1 MHRCSLAALLICGVP
16 GCGAPAAACP
26 PGYAGNEERARAL
39 VNAARGTRAGRE
51 VVGDG
56 VAICFGGHER
66 GSVLPDGVVVIS
78 DALAGGEAAARLIHL
93 RTHVA
98 EGLHRFPAVGVACD
112 RQMEGAMSAE
122 ARAIVAEIEACVE
135 LRCASQPYS
144 FAGEVLAAPAAER
157 VAGVLARLRDEPE
170 SDGLDVMLGRYRAR
184 CDEAQRGAIG
194 EGAR

>member
-1 MHRCSLAALLICGVP
+1 MHRCSLAVLLICGVP

-26 PGYAGNEERARAL
+26 SGYVSNEERARAL

-56 VAICFGGHER
+56 VGICFGGHER

-78 DALAGGEAAARLIHL
+78 DGLTGGEAAARLIHL

-98 EGLHRFPAVGVACD
+98 EGLHNFPAVGVACD
-112 RQMEGAMSAE
+112 RQMEGAIAAE
-122 ARAIVAEIEACVE
+122 ARAIVAEIEACAE
-135 LRCASQPYS
+135 LRCTEQPYG
-144 FAGEVLAAPAAER
+144 FAAEVLAAAAGER

-170 SDGLDVMLGRYRAR
+170 GDGLDVMLGRYRAR
-184 CDEAQRGAIG
+184 CDEAQRGSDG
-194 EGAR
+194 DGAR